1 MQGLRDIQIDEM
13 AGAVFGWVWCRW
25 ICEWLWVNLYWPP
38 DDDVRAAPRTYRSLE
53 TIEPALRVR
62 EWTGDG

>member
-1 MQGLRDIQIDEM
+1 MPRLPYMKIEEM
-13 AGAVFGWVWCRW
+13 AGAVFGWVWCHW

-38 DDDVRAAPRTYRSLE
+38 ANDVRAAPRTHRSHE
-53 TIEPALRVR
+53 TIEPALQVR